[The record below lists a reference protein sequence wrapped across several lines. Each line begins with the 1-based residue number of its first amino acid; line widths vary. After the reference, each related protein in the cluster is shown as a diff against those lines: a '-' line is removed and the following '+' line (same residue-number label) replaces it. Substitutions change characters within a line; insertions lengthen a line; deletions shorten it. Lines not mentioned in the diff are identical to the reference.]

1 MSMHGAW
8 LNYRSM
14 TADPSLKEQK
24 LKPGTVKRIFSFA
37 KPYQVSIYIYLATVV
52 IDAAL
57 IVATPLLLKKLI
69 DDGVIPK
76 DSSVVTQLAFFV
88 ALIAIA
94 DAAFNM
100 LGRYFS
106 SRIGE
111 GLIYDL
117 RSLVFAHVQKQ
128 SIAFFT
134 RTQTGAL
141 ISRINS
147 DVIGAQQA
155 FTSTLSGL
163 VSNVVSL
170 LLVGITMLILSW
182 QITVFSLLM
191 LPLFLIPTKWVGRR
205 LQSLTRESFTLNSEM
220 SSTMTERFNV
230 SGAMLVSLYGQP
242 SQEEAGFRVR
252 ARRVAD
258 IGIKTAMLNRLFFI
272 ALTSVAAIAT
282 AIAYGIGGH
291 LAINGGLTVGTL
303 LAITALLA
311 RLYGPLTALSNVRID
326 VMTSLVSFERVF
338 EVLDL
343 EPMVQDKNGAVVLN
357 ASRGKIDFKN
367 VRFSYPN
374 ADEISLASLESVA
387 KAETVTSGEVL
398 KGVSFTVE
406 PGTTTALVGP
416 SGAGKTTI
424 SALIP
429 RLYDVTEGSIQV
441 DGNDIRD
448 LTLESLRDS
457 IGVVMQD
464 AHLFHE
470 TIAENLRYAKQDATE
485 EQMQRACE
493 AAQIWDLVQSLPN
506 RFETM
511 VGERGHRLSGGE
523 KQRLAIARLLLK
535 SPSIV
540 ILDEATAHLDSENE
554 QLVHAALSNALKGR
568 TSIVIAHRLSTV
580 READQILVLD
590 KGVIVEQGKHDQLI
604 ANGGLYSELYNRQDL
619 TGAANENSSINDQA
633 AKEHPL
639 QRIGHMWTIA

>member
-1 MSMHGAW
+1 V
-8 LNYRSM
+8 
-14 TADPSLKEQK
+14 KEQK

-37 KPYQVSIYIYLATVV
+37 RPYRTNIIIYLATVV
-52 IDAAL
+52 IDAGL
-57 IVATPLLLKKLI
+57 IVATPLLLKRLI
-69 DDGVIPK
+69 DEGVIPK
-76 DSSVVTQLAFFV
+76 DPSVVTNLAILV
-88 ALIAIA
+88 GLIAIA

-155 FTSTLSGL
+155 FTATLSGV

-170 LLVGITMLILSW
+170 VLVTITMLILSW
-182 QITVFSLLM
+182 QITIFSLLL
-191 LPLFLIPTKWVGRR
+191 LPVFLIPTKWVGRR
-205 LQSLTRESFTLNSEM
+205 LQSLTRESFGVNAEM

-230 SGAMLVSLYGQP
+230 SGAMLVALYGEP
-242 SQEEAGFRVR
+242 DREREYFRSR

-258 IGIKTAMLNRLFFI
+258 IGIKMAMLNRLFFI

-282 AIAYGIGGH
+282 AFAYGIGGH
-291 LAINGGLTVGTL
+291 LAIQGGVTVGTL

-343 EPMVQDKNGAVVLN
+343 EPMVKNRDNAVVLKTTEP
-357 ASRGKIDFKN
+357 KIEFKN
-367 VRFSYPN
+367 VNFSYPR
-374 ADEISLASLESVA
+374 AEEISLASLESAA
-387 KAETVTSGEVL
+387 KAETVQSGQVL
-398 KGVSFTVE
+398 RDLSFVAA
-406 PGTTTALVGP
+406 PGTMTALVGP

-424 SALIP
+424 SALLP
-429 RLYDVTEGSIQV
+429 RLYDVTDGSISI
-441 DGNDIRD
+441 DGHDIRD

-485 EQMQRACE
+485 EEMIQACKS
-493 AAQIWDLVQSLPN
+493 AQIWKLIDSLPN

-535 SPSIV
+535 SPSVV

-554 QLVHAALSNALKGR
+554 QLVHAALQTALKGR

-580 READQILVLD
+580 RDADQILVLE
-590 KGVIVEQGKHDQLI
+590 KGSIVERGTHDELVAQGS
-604 ANGGLYSELYNRQDL
+604 LYSELYNRQDL
-619 TGAANENSSINDQA
+619 TGAAN
-633 AKEHPL
+633 
-639 QRIGHMWTIA
+639 

>member
-1 MSMHGAW
+1 
-8 LNYRSM
+8 M
-14 TADPSLKEQK
+14 TADPSVKQQK
-24 LKPGTVKRIFSFA
+24 LKAGTVKRIFTFA
-37 KPYQVSIYIYLATVV
+37 KPYRLSIWIFLFTVV

-57 IVATPLLLKKLI
+57 IVATPLLLRELI
-69 DDGVIPK
+69 DKGVIPK
-76 DSSVVTQLAFFV
+76 DAALVTRLAILV
-88 ALIAIA
+88 GLIAIA
-94 DAAFNM
+94 DAAMSM

-117 RSLVFAHVQKQ
+117 RSLVFGHVQRQ

-147 DVIGAQQA
+147 DVMGAQQA
-155 FTSTLSGL
+155 FTATLSGL

-170 LLVGITMLILSW
+170 VLVGVTMMILSW
-182 QITVFSLLM
+182 QITIFSLLL
-191 LPLFLIPTKWVGRR
+191 LPAFLIPTKWVGRK
-205 LQSLTRESFTLNSEM
+205 LQELTRDSFNTNAEM

-230 SGAMLVSLYGQP
+230 SGAMLVALYGEP
-242 SQEEAGFRVR
+242 DREREYFRSR
-252 ARRVAD
+252 ARKVAD
-258 IGIKTAMLNRLFFI
+258 IGIKMAMLNRLFFI

-282 AIAYGIGGH
+282 AFAYGIGGH
-291 LAINGGLTVGTL
+291 LAINGGVTVGTL

-343 EPMVQDKNGAVVLN
+343 EPMVKNREN
-357 ASRGKIDFKN
+357 AIDLKPSHPKIEFKN
-367 VRFSYPN
+367 VSFSYPR
-374 ADEISLASLESVA
+374 AEEISLASLESAA
-387 KAETVTSGEVL
+387 KPETIQSGEVL
-398 KGVSFTVE
+398 KGLSFTAA
-406 PGTTTALVGP
+406 PGTLTALVGP

-424 SALIP
+424 SALLP
-429 RLYDVTEGSIQV
+429 RLYDVTTGAIEI
-441 DGNDIRD
+441 DGHDIRD
-448 LTLESLRDS
+448 LTLESLRGA

-470 TIAENLRYAKQDATE
+470 TIAENLRYAKNDATE
-485 EQMQRACE
+485 DEMRIACE
-493 AAQIWDLVQSLPN
+493 SAQIWDLINSLPN
-506 RFETM
+506 GLDTM

-535 SPSIV
+535 SPAVV

-554 QLVHAALSNALKGR
+554 ALVQAALQSALKGR

-580 READQILVLD
+580 RDADQILVLE
-590 KGVIVEQGKHDQLI
+590 KGQIVERGKHDELVSR
-604 ANGGLYSELYNRQDL
+604 GGLYADLYNRQDL
-619 TGAANENSSINDQA
+619 TGAAN
-633 AKEHPL
+633 
-639 QRIGHMWTIA
+639 

>member
-1 MSMHGAW
+1 MSMHAAW
-8 LNYRSM
+8 MTHRSM
-14 TADPSLKEQK
+14 TADPSVKEQK

-37 KPYQVSIYIYLATVV
+37 RPYRTNIFIYLATVV
-52 IDAAL
+52 VDAGL
-57 IVATPLLLKKLI
+57 IVATPLLLKRLI

-76 DSSVVTQLAFFV
+76 DPSVVTNLAILV
-88 ALIAIA
+88 GILAIA
-94 DAAFNM
+94 DAAINM

-155 FTSTLSGL
+155 FTATLSGV

-170 LLVGITMLILSW
+170 VLVTITMLILSW
-182 QITVFSLLM
+182 QITIFSLLL
-191 LPLFLIPTKWVGRR
+191 LPVFLIPTKWVGRR
-205 LQSLTRESFTLNSEM
+205 LQSLTRESFGVNAEM

-230 SGAMLVSLYGQP
+230 SGAMLVALYGEP
-242 SQEEAGFRVR
+242 DREREYFRSR

-258 IGIKTAMLNRLFFI
+258 IGIKMAMLNRLFFI

-282 AIAYGIGGH
+282 AFAYGIGGH
-291 LAINGGLTVGTL
+291 LAIEGGVTVGTL

-343 EPMVQDKNGAVVLN
+343 EPMVKDRENAVVLKTTEP
-357 ASRGKIDFKN
+357 RIEFKN
-367 VRFSYPN
+367 VDFSYPR
-374 ADEISLASLESVA
+374 AEEISLASLESAA
-387 KAETVTSGEVL
+387 KAETVQSGQVL
-398 KGVSFTVE
+398 RDLSFVAA
-406 PGTTTALVGP
+406 PGTMTALVGP

-424 SALIP
+424 SALLP
-429 RLYDVTEGSIQV
+429 RLYDATEGSISI
-441 DGNDIRD
+441 DGHDIRD

-485 EQMQRACE
+485 EEMMQACKS
-493 AAQIWDLVQSLPN
+493 AQIWKLIESLPN
-506 RFETM
+506 GLETM

-535 SPSIV
+535 SPAVV

-554 QLVHAALSNALKGR
+554 QLVHAALQTALKGR

-580 READQILVLD
+580 RDADQILVLE
-590 KGVIVEQGKHDQLI
+590 KGAIVERGTHEELVAK
-604 ANGGLYSELYNRQDL
+604 GGLYSELYNRQDL
-619 TGAANENSSINDQA
+619 TGTSN
-633 AKEHPL
+633 
-639 QRIGHMWTIA
+639 

>member
-1 MSMHGAW
+1 MSMHAAW
-8 LNYRSM
+8 MTHRSM
-14 TADPSLKEQK
+14 TADPSVKEQK

-37 KPYQVSIYIYLATVV
+37 RPYRTNIIVYLATVV
-52 IDAAL
+52 VDAGL
-57 IVATPLLLKKLI
+57 VVATPLLLKRLI

-76 DSSVVTQLAFFV
+76 DASVVTNLAILV
-88 ALIAIA
+88 GLIAIA
-94 DAAFNM
+94 DAGFNM

-117 RSLVFAHVQKQ
+117 RSLVFSHVQKQ

-155 FTSTLSGL
+155 FTATLSGV

-170 LLVGITMLILSW
+170 FLVTITMLILSW
-182 QITVFSLLM
+182 QITIFSLLL
-191 LPLFLIPTKWVGRR
+191 LPVFLIPTKWVGRR
-205 LQSLTRESFTLNSEM
+205 LQSLTRESFGVNAEM

-230 SGAMLVSLYGQP
+230 SGAMLVALYGEP
-242 SQEEAGFRVR
+242 AREREYFRSR

-258 IGIKTAMLNRLFFI
+258 IGIKMAMLNRLFFI
-272 ALTSVAAIAT
+272 ALTSVAAIAS
-282 AIAYGIGGH
+282 AFAYGIGGH
-291 LAINGGLTVGTL
+291 LAIQGGVTVGTL

-343 EPMVQDKNGAVVLN
+343 EPMVKNRENAKVLQTTQP
-357 ASRGKIDFKN
+357 RIEFKN
-367 VRFSYPN
+367 VNFSYPR
-374 ADEISLASLESVA
+374 AEEISLASLESAA
-387 KAETVTSGEVL
+387 KAETVQSGQVL
-398 KGVSFTVE
+398 NNLSFVAA
-406 PGTTTALVGP
+406 PGTMTALVGP

-424 SALIP
+424 SALLP
-429 RLYDVTEGSIQV
+429 RLYDVTDGAISI
-441 DGNDIRD
+441 DGHDIRD

-485 EQMQRACE
+485 EEMIQACKS
-493 AAQIWDLVQSLPN
+493 AQIWTLIDSLPN

-535 SPSIV
+535 SPSVV

-554 QLVHAALSNALKGR
+554 QLVHAALQTALKGR

-580 READQILVLD
+580 RDADQILVLE
-590 KGVIVEQGKHDQLI
+590 KGSIVERGTHDELV
-604 ANGGLYSELYNRQDL
+604 AKGGLYSDLYNRQDL
-619 TGAANENSSINDQA
+619 TGAAN
-633 AKEHPL
+633 
-639 QRIGHMWTIA
+639 

>member
-1 MSMHGAW
+1 MSMHAAW
-8 LNYRSM
+8 MTHRSM
-14 TADPSLKEQK
+14 TADPSVKEQK

-37 KPYQVSIYIYLATVV
+37 RPYRSSILIYLATVV
-52 IDAAL
+52 VDAAL
-57 IVATPLLLKKLI
+57 VVATPLLLKRLI

-76 DSSVVTQLAFFV
+76 DATVVTNLAILV
-88 ALIAIA
+88 GLIAIA

-117 RSLVFAHVQKQ
+117 RSLVFSHVQKQ

-155 FTSTLSGL
+155 FTATLSGV

-170 LLVGITMLILSW
+170 FLVTITMLILSW
-182 QITVFSLLM
+182 QITIFSLLL
-191 LPLFLIPTKWVGRR
+191 LPVFLIPTKWVGRR
-205 LQSLTRESFTLNSEM
+205 LQSLTRESFGVNAEM

-230 SGAMLVSLYGQP
+230 SGAMLVALYGEP
-242 SQEEAGFRVR
+242 DREREYFRSR

-258 IGIKTAMLNRLFFI
+258 IGIKMAMLNRLFFI

-282 AIAYGIGGH
+282 AFAYGIGGH
-291 LAINGGLTVGTL
+291 LAIQGGVTVGTL

-343 EPMVQDKNGAVVLN
+343 EPMVKNRDN
-357 ASRGKIDFKN
+357 AIELKTAQPRIEFKN
-367 VRFSYPN
+367 VSFSYPR
-374 ADEISLASLESVA
+374 AEEISLASLESAA
-387 KAETVTSGEVL
+387 KTETVQSGQVL
-398 KGVSFTVE
+398 NDLSFLAT
-406 PGTTTALVGP
+406 PGTMTALVGP

-424 SALIP
+424 SALLP
-429 RLYDVTEGSIQV
+429 RLYDVTEGAITI
-441 DGNDIRD
+441 DGHDIRD
-448 LTLESLRDS
+448 LTMESLRDS
-457 IGVVMQD
+457 IGIVMQD

-485 EQMQRACE
+485 AEMIQACKS
-493 AAQIWDLVQSLPN
+493 AQIWNLIDSLPN
-506 RFETM
+506 GFETM

-554 QLVHAALSNALKGR
+554 QLVHAALQAALKGR

-580 READQILVLD
+580 RDADQILVLE
-590 KGVIVEQGKHDQLI
+590 KGSIVERGTHDELV
-604 ANGGLYSELYNRQDL
+604 AEGGLYSDLYNRQDL
-619 TGAANENSSINDQA
+619 SGATN
-633 AKEHPL
+633 
-639 QRIGHMWTIA
+639 